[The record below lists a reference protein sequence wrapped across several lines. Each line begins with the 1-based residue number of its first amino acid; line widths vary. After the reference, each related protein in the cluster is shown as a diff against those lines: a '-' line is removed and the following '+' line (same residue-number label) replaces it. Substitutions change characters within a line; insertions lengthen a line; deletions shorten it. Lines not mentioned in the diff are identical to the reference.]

1 MSLPIGAHLGPYEI
15 LGPLGAGGMG
25 EVYRARDSRLKRDV
39 AIKVL
44 PDAVAADPE
53 QRARFERETQAVA
66 ALSHPNVFAIFDT
79 GSDGGRLYAVT
90 ELLEGDT
97 LRARLLEGP
106 IPVRKAIEWTIQIAR
121 GLAAAHEKQ
130 LVHRDLKP
138 ENIFVLTD
146 GRVKILDFGLARS
159 TRAPA
164 DAFDAATETV
174 GAITGDGSVVGS
186 VGYMAPEQVRG
197 QPVDARADLF
207 ALGAVLYELL
217 TGRRAFRR
225 ETPAE
230 TMTAILHE
238 DPPDLAVTGVAASP
252 SLARIVRHCL
262 EKNPRERFQTAQDVV
277 FALETEST
285 STSLSKGTTLD
296 PIASKAAAV
305 TSRRPAMV
313 LLGGVILAGAAMLA
327 WWLFARDD
335 SGATR
340 GDTALSLAVGAAT
353 QVTADDGLEID
364 PALSPDGKLLAYAA
378 GTATRMRI
386 FIRPVSGGRT
396 ITLSET
402 GAPLEYRPK
411 WSPDGSQILFLT
423 PDGAF
428 VSSALGGTSK
438 RAASGP
444 LGAATWSPDGT
455 QLLLARGGRLAIKAL
470 DGSDERVIA
479 QGGFE
484 LHSCDWSRR
493 NDWIAC
499 ASGNVNGVVPG
510 AAFGNVAPSAVVV
523 VPATGGELTTVAERT
538 ASNLSPVWSPDGS
551 QLYFVSN
558 RDGPRDI
565 YELDAPVGRPVAL
578 TPRRVTTGLGLVHVA
593 LSSRADRM
601 VYVAYAARANV
612 WSMPVPRGPVDSSQ
626 GGADDQR
633 QSGGR
638 VDARVSR
645 REVAGVRFD
654 PAPERRDF
662 PHADRGGPVERLTT
676 DPADDFAP
684 DLSPDGA
691 LLAYHSWR
699 SGTRDIYV
707 KPLEGGPL
715 QTVTSSPDH
724 ESYPI
729 WSPDG
734 QAIAF
739 VTQRGLVNSVVLG
752 SLLIARRDAR
762 DQWSPPAQLRA
773 DVATNGSWLP
783 DGRSL
788 AFPRGGG
795 IEIIPVDGGSPR
807 VVYVPTAPS
816 DPRVRSVAVSDDG
829 RMLFFKS
836 KDEEGRSAIWSVQA
850 TGGRPQLLVRF
861 NDLSRPSDRPDFAAG
876 AGRLFF
882 TLEDRQA
889 DLWVAE
895 LVRR

>member
-1 MSLPIGAHLGPYEI
+1 M
-15 LGPLGAGGMG
+15 
-25 EVYRARDSRLKRDV
+25 
-39 AIKVL
+39 
-44 PDAVAADPE
+44 
-53 QRARFERETQAVA
+53 
-66 ALSHPNVFAIFDT
+66 
-79 GSDGGRLYAVT
+79 
-90 ELLEGDT
+90 
-97 LRARLLEGP
+97 
-106 IPVRKAIEWTIQIAR
+106 
-121 GLAAAHEKQ
+121 
-130 LVHRDLKP
+130 
-138 ENIFVLTD
+138 
-146 GRVKILDFGLARS
+146 
-159 TRAPA
+159 
-164 DAFDAATETV
+164 
-174 GAITGDGSVVGS
+174 
-186 VGYMAPEQVRG
+186 
-197 QPVDARADLF
+197 
-207 ALGAVLYELL
+207 
-217 TGRRAFRR
+217 
-225 ETPAE
+225 TP
-230 TMTAILHE
+230 
-238 DPPDLAVTGVAASP
+238 
-252 SLARIVRHCL
+252 
-262 EKNPRERFQTAQDVV
+262 
-277 FALETEST
+277 
-285 STSLSKGTTLD
+285 
-296 PIASKAAAV
+296 
-305 TSRRPAMV
+305 
-313 LLGGVILAGAAMLA
+313 
-327 WWLFARDD
+327 
-335 SGATR
+335 
-340 GDTALSLAVGAAT
+340 ALSLAVGAAT

-444 LGAATWSPDGT
+444 LGAAAWSPDGT

-612 WSMPVPRGPVDSSQ
+612 WSMPVPRGPVDASQ
-626 GGADDQR
+626 AQPMT
-633 QSGGR
+633 SGNQ
-638 VDARVSR
+638 VVESMRVSR
-645 REVAGVRFD
+645 DGKWLVFD
-654 PAPERRDF
+654 STLHLNAEIFRMPTG
-662 PHADRGGPVERLTT
+662 GGPVERLTT

-715 QTVTSSPDH
+715 QTVTSSPAH

-752 SLLIARRDAR
+752 PLLIARRDAR

-773 DVATNGSWLP
+773 DVATRAFLTCTWPQPWYSSS
-783 DGRSL
+783 GR
-788 AFPRGGG
+788 
-795 IEIIPVDGGSPR
+795 
-807 VVYVPTAPS
+807 
-816 DPRVRSVAVSDDG
+816 
-829 RMLFFKS
+829 
-836 KDEEGRSAIWSVQA
+836 
-850 TGGRPQLLVRF
+850 
-861 NDLSRPSDRPDFAAG
+861 
-876 AGRLFF
+876 
-882 TLEDRQA
+882 
-889 DLWVAE
+889 
-895 LVRR
+895 